1 MDDRAFRNAM
11 GKFATGVTVIT
22 TVLGDEI
29 HGMTANAFMS
39 VSMDPKLITVS
50 VDERAHMHEK
60 IQKAAHFAVSV
71 LGEEQT
77 ETSMHFAG
85 QKKQQNV
92 EFAWL
97 HGMPVIKDA
106 LANIV
111 CELYNSYKV
120 GDHTLYIGKV
130 TDIETRQGDPLVFY
144 QGKYM
149 KSQADQSGIA

>member
-1 MDDRAFRNAM
+1 M

-22 TVLGDEI
+22 TVFGDKV

-50 VDERAHMHEK
+50 VDEKAHMHAK
-60 IQKAAHFAVSV
+60 IQQASKFAVSI
-71 LGEEQT
+71 LAEEQSA
-77 ETSMHFAG
+77 TSMHFAG
-85 QKKQQNV
+85 QGEKKDI

-97 HGMPVIKDA
+97 HGVPVIKDA

-111 CELYNSYKV
+111 CEVYNSYKV

-130 TDIETRQGDPLVFY
+130 IDLSLRKGEPLVFF
-144 QGKYM
+144 QGKYA
-149 KSQADQSGIA
+149 KSCADQSGIA